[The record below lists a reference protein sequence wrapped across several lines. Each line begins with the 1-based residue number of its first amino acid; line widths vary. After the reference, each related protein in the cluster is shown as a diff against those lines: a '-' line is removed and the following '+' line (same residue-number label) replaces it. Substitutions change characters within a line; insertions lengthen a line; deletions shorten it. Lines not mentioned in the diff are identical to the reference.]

1 MILTGHWPPRLC
13 PNTPCALITGHTIF
27 SLFTFNHYIFM
38 EKDLL
43 NLENELC
50 EEEFEKMLQDFINKE
65 FEETNNDHD
74 SDDIEDDADD
84 NRDETDTHEDDEPQK
99 DLLLM
104 RNRTETGR
112 LASYDLSVCVLED
125 CDKSCFCSGPVTV
138 HFDTQGDELPDT
150 DRFRCFIFTDT
161 YYPMCSSCK
170 SSEVYRYGMELSYE
184 IPCSHIWLPGKYI
197 LLVRDKDESLIRID
211 FQLDEHLHTRFSE
224 PMLIET
230 LGIED
235 VLTTMLQGDE
245 HWQYLSARPG
255 TVQMRQKMLE
265 RMQLECYNDLR
276 VALGSG
282 FIRSNK
288 NMLICTRNKDLT
300 EKDLLHFRV
309 DFTHSP
315 SFEYVDCSTLYDPA
329 CNNPYE
335 HLNDT
340 LLSISSGDIVCLT
353 NLSALLSTG
362 GKVILRRLVEKVKDT
377 TSRNSLW
384 LCGTR
389 QDILTLFDQFPS
401 LKEFFTDD
409 SWVEHGP
416 YNAFDMIQAFFQML
430 QDENLIPSLA
440 VMDQVSRA
448 IIEGYRQGRLV
459 SWSLS
464 DLRHIITDS
473 IRPRYLKR
481 AMEDIDLE
489 VLPIVSPED
498 VDMSLFTGSAD
509 TLEDCLGE
517 LNKMVGLEQVKQGI
531 ATLANNTRFFLE
543 RRRRGLPTSGNVA
556 YHAIFTGNPG
566 TGKTTVA
573 RMLGRIYHSLGL
585 LSKGDVIAA
594 DRTRLVGRYIGETE
608 ENMKAVLEEAR
619 GNVLFID
626 EAYNLYDGSGDR
638 KDFGARVIDSLLT
651 VLSQPDPDMMVI
663 FAGYEK
669 EMDAMLNTN
678 PGLTGRFPYK
688 YRFSDYSPEQLME
701 IALRLLERDAYLLT
715 DEASA
720 VLKDSIEQTYKS
732 RTSNFGN
739 ARWVEQFVRNGII
752 PTMADRLAATVSD
765 DYQHIEASDIH
776 RAYEKFNPKATELK
790 PRRKVGFSA

>member
-701 IALRLLERDAYLLT
+701 IDLRLLQRDAYLLT

-720 VLKDSIEQTYKS
+720 VLKDSIERTYKS

-752 PTMADRLAATVSD
+752 PAMADRLAVTPSD
-765 DYQHIEASDIH
+765 DYQHIEASDVR

-790 PRRKVGFSA
+790 PRQKVGFSA

>member
-1 MILTGHWPPRLC
+1 
-13 PNTPCALITGHTIF
+13 
-27 SLFTFNHYIFM
+27 M

-84 NRDETDTHEDDEPQK
+84 NRDETDTHEDDGPQK

-161 YYPMCSSCK
+161 YYPMCSSYK

-197 LLVRDKDESLIRID
+197 LLVRDKDESLVRID

-377 TSRNSLW
+377 TIWNPLW

-389 QDILTLFDQFPS
+389 QEILTLFDQFPS

-416 YNAFDMIQAFFQML
+416 YSAFDMIQAFFQMM
-430 QDENLIPSLA
+430 QDENLTPSLA

-489 VLPIVSPED
+489 VLPIVSSED

-509 TLEDCLGE
+509 TLEDCSGE

-585 LSKGDVIAA
+585 LSKGEVIAA

-701 IALRLLERDAYLLT
+701 IALRLLQCDAYLLT
-715 DEASA
+715 EDAAA
-720 VLKDSIEQTYKS
+720 VLKDSIAQTYKS

-752 PTMADRLAATVSD
+752 PAMADRLAATVSD
-765 DYQHIEASDIH
+765 DYQHIEASDVR

-790 PRRKVGFSA
+790 PRQKVGFSA

>member
-1 MILTGHWPPRLC
+1 
-13 PNTPCALITGHTIF
+13 
-27 SLFTFNHYIFM
+27 M

-43 NLENELC
+43 NLENEQFDD
-50 EEEFEKMLQDFINKE
+50 EFEKMLQDFINKE
-65 FEETNNDHD
+65 FEETNDDHD
-74 SDDIEDDADD
+74 SDDNEDDADD
-84 NRDETDTHEDDEPQK
+84 IENDVEENEDDADTHEDDKQQK
-99 DLLLM
+99 DIFPM
-104 RNRTETGR
+104 RNRTEARTR
-112 LASYDLSVCVLED
+112 APYAFSVCVLED

-138 HFDTQGDELPDT
+138 HFLTLGDELPDT

-161 YYPMCSSCK
+161 YYPMCHSYKTC
-170 SSEVYRYGMELSYE
+170 EVRRNGREMSYE
-184 IPCSHIWLPGKYI
+184 IPCSRIWLPGKYI
-197 LLVRDKDESLIRID
+197 LLVRDEDQSLVRLD
-211 FQLDEHLHTRFSE
+211 FQLDEHLHTEFSE
-224 PMLIET
+224 AVFTEE

-235 VLTTMLQGDE
+235 VLTTLLLGDE
-245 HWQYLSARPG
+245 SWKYLSVKPG
-255 TVQMRQKMLE
+255 TVHMRQMMLE
-265 RMQLECYNDLR
+265 RMQLRCYNDLR
-276 VALGSG
+276 KELGSG
-282 FIRSNK
+282 LIKSNQ
-288 NMLICTRNKDLT
+288 NLLICTRNKDLT
-300 EKDLLHFRV
+300 ESDLRHFRI
-309 DFTHSP
+309 DFSHSL
-315 SFEYVDCSTLYDPA
+315 SLEYVDCSTLYDPA

-340 LLSISSGDIVCLT
+340 LLSISADDIVCLT

-362 GKVILRRLVEKVKDT
+362 GKVILRRLIEKVKDT
-377 TSRNSLW
+377 TVWNPLW

-401 LKEFFTDD
+401 LKEFYTDD

-416 YNAFDMIQAFFQML
+416 YDAFDMTQAFFQMM
-430 QDENLIPSLA
+430 QDENLTPSLA

-459 SWSLS
+459 SWTLS

-481 AMEDIDLE
+481 AMEDIDFE
-489 VLPIVSPED
+489 VLSIVSPED

-509 TLEDCLGE
+509 TFADCLGE

-543 RRRRGLPTSGNVA
+543 RRRRGLPTSGNIA

-701 IALRLLERDAYLLT
+701 ISLRLLQRDAYLLT

-720 VLKDSIEQTYKS
+720 VLKDSIERTYKS

-752 PTMADRLAATVSD
+752 PAMADRLAATVSD
-765 DYQHIEASDIH
+765 DYQHIEASDIR

-790 PRRKVGFSA
+790 PRQKVGFSA

>member
-1 MILTGHWPPRLC
+1 
-13 PNTPCALITGHTIF
+13 
-27 SLFTFNHYIFM
+27 M

-50 EEEFEKMLQDFINKE
+50 EEEFEALLQDFINRE
-65 FEETNNDHD
+65 FKETNDEDDSNDNEND
-74 SDDIEDDADD
+74 FADVENDFDDNEDDA
-84 NRDETDTHEDDEPQK
+84 DTHEDDEQQK
-99 DLLLM
+99 DTLTM
-104 RNRTETGR
+104 WKPKETGGR
-112 LASYDLSVCVLED
+112 TPYAFSVCVLED

-138 HFDTQGDELPDT
+138 HFLTLGDELPDT

-161 YYPMCSSCK
+161 YYPMCHSYKTC
-170 SSEVYRYGMELSYE
+170 EVYRNGKEMSYE
-184 IPCSHIWLPGKYI
+184 IPCSRIWLPGKYI
-197 LLVRDKDESLIRID
+197 LLVRDKDQSLVRLD
-211 FQLDEHLHTRFSE
+211 FQLDEHLHTKFSE
-224 PMLIET
+224 AVFTEE
-230 LGIED
+230 LGMED
-235 VLTTMLQGDE
+235 VLTTLLLGDDS
-245 HWQYLSARPG
+245 WKYLSVKPG
-255 TVQMRQKMLE
+255 TAQMRQKMVE
-265 RMQLECYNDLR
+265 RMQLKCYNDLR
-276 VALGSG
+276 KELGG
-282 FIRSNK
+282 GLIRSNQ

-300 EKDLLHFRV
+300 ESDLRHFRI
-309 DFTHSP
+309 DFCHSL
-315 SFEYVDCSTLYDPA
+315 SLEYVDCSTLYDPA

-340 LLSISSGDIVCLT
+340 LISISADDIVCLT

-362 GKVILRRLVEKVKDT
+362 GKVILRRLIERVKDT
-377 TSRNSLW
+377 TIWKPLW

-389 QDILTLFDQFPS
+389 QEIQTLFEQFPS
-401 LKEFFTDD
+401 LKEFYTDD
-409 SWVEHGP
+409 SWVEYGP
-416 YNAFDMIQAFFQML
+416 YNAFDMVQAFFQMM
-430 QDENLIPSLA
+430 QDENLTPSLA

-448 IIEGYRQGRLV
+448 IIEGYRQGRLA
-459 SWSLS
+459 SWSLT
-464 DLRHIITDS
+464 DLRHIVTDS
-473 IRPRYLKR
+473 IRVCYLKR
-481 AMEDIDLE
+481 AMKEIDFE
-489 VLPIVSPED
+489 VLPIVLPED
-498 VDMSLFTGSAD
+498 VDMSLFVGSAD
-509 TLEDCLGE
+509 TLADCLGE
-517 LNKMVGLEQVKQGI
+517 LNKMVGLDQVKQGI

-543 RRRRGLPTSGNVA
+543 RRRKGLSSSDNVA

-585 LSKGDVIAA
+585 LSRGEVIVA

-678 PGLTGRFPYK
+678 PGLMGRFPYK

-701 IALRLLERDAYLLT
+701 IATRLLERDEYFLT
-715 DEASA
+715 DEAA
-720 VLKDSIEQTYKS
+720 DVLKDSIAQTYKNK
-732 RTSNFGN
+732 TTNFGN

-752 PTMADRLAATVSD
+752 PAMADRLAATVSD
-765 DYQHIEASDIH
+765 DYQHIEASDIR

-790 PRRKVGFSA
+790 PRKKVGFSA

>member
-1 MILTGHWPPRLC
+1 
-13 PNTPCALITGHTIF
+13 
-27 SLFTFNHYIFM
+27 M

-43 NLENELC
+43 NHENEQFDD
-50 EEEFEKMLQDFINKE
+50 EFEKMLQEFIEKE
-65 FEETNNDHD
+65 FDSDERLDEAFD
-74 SDDIEDDADD
+74 SDDSEDDADI
-84 NRDETDTHEDDEPQK
+84 HEDDKQQQDIPPT
-99 DLLLM
+99 
-104 RNRTETGR
+104 RNRTEVGSR
-112 LASYDLSVCVLED
+112 APYAFSVCVLEN

-138 HFDTQGDELPDT
+138 HFLTLGDEMPDM

-161 YYPMCSSCK
+161 YYYMCSSYK
-170 SSEVYRYGMELSYE
+170 SSEVYRNGKELSYE
-184 IPCSHIWLPGKYI
+184 ISCSRIWLPGKYI
-197 LLVRDKDESLIRID
+197 LLVRDEDQSLVRLD
-211 FQLDEHLHTRFSE
+211 FQLDEQLHTKFNE
-224 PMLIET
+224 AVFVED

-235 VLTTMLQGDE
+235 VLTSVLRSDE
-245 HWQYLSARPG
+245 NWQHLFTLPG

-265 RMQLECYNDLR
+265 RVQLKCYNDLR
-276 VALGSG
+276 KELGGGSIG
-282 FIRSNK
+282 SNQ
-288 NMLICTRNKDLT
+288 NLLICTRNKDLT
-300 EKDLLHFRV
+300 EYDLCHFRI
-309 DFTHSP
+309 DYGHSF
-315 SFEYVDCSTLYDPA
+315 SMEYVDCSTLFDPA

-335 HLNDT
+335 HLNEV
-340 LLSISSGDIVCLT
+340 LMSISADDTVCLT
-353 NLSALLSTG
+353 SLSGLLSTG
-362 GKVILRRLVEKVKDT
+362 GKVILRRLIERVKDT
-377 TSRNSLW
+377 TIWKPLW

-389 QDILTLFDQFPS
+389 QEILTLFEQFPS
-401 LKEFFTDD
+401 LKEFYTDD

-416 YNAFDMIQAFFQML
+416 YDAFDMIQAFFQMM
-430 QDENLIPSLA
+430 QKENLTPSLA

-448 IIEGYRQGRLV
+448 IIEGYRQGRLT

-473 IRPRYLKR
+473 IRPRYTKR
-481 AMEDIDLE
+481 AMSEIDFE
-489 VLPIVSPED
+489 VLPVVLPED
-498 VDMSLFTGSAD
+498 IDMSLFTGSAD
-509 TLEDCLGE
+509 TLADCLGE
-517 LNKMVGLEQVKQGI
+517 LNKMVGLDEVKQGI

-543 RRRRGLPTSGNVA
+543 RRRRGLPSSGSVA

-585 LSKGDVIAA
+585 LSRGEVIVA

-669 EMDAMLNTN
+669 DMDAMLNTN
-678 PGLTGRFPYK
+678 PGLMGRFPYK

-715 DEASA
+715 EEAAA
-720 VLKDSIEQTYKS
+720 VLKETIVQTYKS

-752 PTMADRLAATVSD
+752 PAMADRLAATVSD
-765 DYQHIEASDIH
+765 DYQHIEASDVR

-790 PRRKVGFSA
+790 PRQKVGFSA

>member
-1 MILTGHWPPRLC
+1 
-13 PNTPCALITGHTIF
+13 
-27 SLFTFNHYIFM
+27 M

-74 SDDIEDDADD
+74 SDDIENDTDDNQDDAD
-84 NRDETDTHEDDEPQK
+84 THEEDDEPQK
-99 DLLLM
+99 DILPM
-104 RNRTETGR
+104 RNRKETGR
-112 LASYDLSVCVLED
+112 LASYTLSVCVLED

-138 HFDTQGDELPDT
+138 HFDTHGDELPDT
-150 DRFRCFIFTDT
+150 DRFKCFIYTDT
-161 YYPMCSSCK
+161 YYPMCSSYK
-170 SSEVYRYGMELSYE
+170 SSEVYRNGMELSYE

-197 LLVRDKDESLIRID
+197 LLVRDKDQSLVRIG
-211 FQLDEHLHTRFSE
+211 FQLDEHLHTEFSE
-224 PMLIET
+224 PMLVED
-230 LGIED
+230 LSIED
-235 VLTTMLQGDE
+235 VLTTVLQGDE
-245 HWQYLSARPG
+245 HWLYLSVRPG

-265 RMQLECYNDLR
+265 RMQLKCYNDLR
-276 VALGSG
+276 EALGSG
-282 FIRSNK
+282 FIRSNR
-288 NMLICTRNKDLT
+288 NLLICTRNKDLT
-300 EKDLLHFRV
+300 EYDLHHLRI
-309 DFTHSP
+309 DFGHSL
-315 SFEYVDCSTLYDPA
+315 SLEYVDCSTLYDPA

-335 HLNDT
+335 HLNDA
-340 LLSISSGDIVCLT
+340 LLSISSDDIVCLT

-362 GKVILRRLVEKVKDT
+362 GKVIVRRLVEKVKDT
-377 TSRNSLW
+377 SIWKSLW
-384 LCGTR
+384 LCSTR
-389 QDILTLFDQFPS
+389 QEILTLFDQFPS
-401 LKEFFTDD
+401 LKEFYTDD

-416 YNAFDMIQAFFQML
+416 YSAFDMIQAFFQMM
-430 QDENLIPSLA
+430 QDENLTPSLA

-448 IIEGYRQGRLV
+448 IIEGYRQSRLV
-459 SWSLS
+459 SWSLT

-481 AMEDIDLE
+481 AMADIDIE

-585 LSKGDVIAA
+585 LSRGEVIAA

-678 PGLTGRFPYK
+678 PGLMGRFPYK

-701 IALRLLERDAYLLT
+701 IALRLLECDAYLLT
-715 DEASA
+715 DEALA
-720 VLKDSIEQTYKS
+720 VLKDSIAQTYKS
-732 RTSNFGN
+732 RTTNFGN

-752 PTMADRLAATVSD
+752 PAMADRLAATPSD
-765 DYQHIEASDIH
+765 DYQHIEASDVR

>member
-1 MILTGHWPPRLC
+1 
-13 PNTPCALITGHTIF
+13 
-27 SLFTFNHYIFM
+27 M

-84 NRDETDTHEDDEPQK
+84 NRGETDTHEDDEPQK

-138 HFDTQGDELPDT
+138 HFETQGDELPDT

-161 YYPMCSSCK
+161 YYPMCSSYK

-335 HLNDT
+335 HLNDA
-340 LLSISSGDIVCLT
+340 LLSISSDDIVCLT

-362 GKVILRRLVEKVKDT
+362 GKVILRRLIERVKDT
-377 TSRNSLW
+377 TIWKPLW

-389 QDILTLFDQFPS
+389 QEIQTLFDQFPS
-401 LKEFFTDD
+401 LKEFYTDD

-489 VLPIVSPED
+489 VLPIVSSED

-585 LSKGDVIAA
+585 LSKGEVIAA

-651 VLSQPDPDMMVI
+651 TLSQPDPDMMVI

-752 PTMADRLAATVSD
+752 PAMADRLAATVSD
-765 DYQHIEASDIH
+765 DYQHIEASDI
-776 RAYEKFNPKATELK
+776 RKAYEKFNPKATELK

>member
-1 MILTGHWPPRLC
+1 
-13 PNTPCALITGHTIF
+13 
-27 SLFTFNHYIFM
+27 M

-43 NLENELC
+43 NHENELC
-50 EEEFEKMLQDFINKE
+50 EDEFEAMLQAFINKE
-65 FEETNNDHD
+65 FEELNDDHD
-74 SDDIEDDADD
+74 SDDIENDADD
-84 NRDETDTHEDDEPQK
+84 NQDDADTHEEDDEPQK
-99 DLLLM
+99 DILPM
-104 RNRTETGR
+104 RKRKKTGR
-112 LASYDLSVCVLED
+112 QAPYALSVCVLEN
-125 CDKSCFCSGPVTV
+125 CDKSCYCCGPVTV
-138 HFDTQGDELPDT
+138 HFETLGDGLSDA

-161 YYPMCSSCK
+161 YYPMCSSYK
-170 SSEVYRYGMELSYE
+170 FSETYCNGRELSYQ
-184 IPCSHIWLPGKYI
+184 ISCSRIWLPGKYI
-197 LLVRDKDESLIRID
+197 LLVRDKDQSLVRID
-211 FQLDEHLHTRFSE
+211 FQLDEHLHTEFSE
-224 PMLIET
+224 LMFIEDFS
-230 LGIED
+230 LED
-235 VLTTMLQGDE
+235 VLTTLLRSDE
-245 HWQYLSARPG
+245 HWKYLTTRPG

-276 VALGSG
+276 VALGGG
-282 FIRSNK
+282 FIRSNQ
-288 NMLICTRNKDLT
+288 NLLICTRNKDLT
-300 EKDLLHFRV
+300 EKDLLHFRI
-309 DFTHSP
+309 DFSHSH
-315 SFEYVDCSTLYDPA
+315 SFEYVDCSTLYDAA

-335 HLNDT
+335 HLNET
-340 LLSISSGDIVCLT
+340 LMAISSDDIVCLT
-353 NLSALLSTG
+353 NLSGLLSTG
-362 GKVILRRLVEKVKDT
+362 GKVIMRRLVEKVKDT
-377 TSRNSLW
+377 TIWKPLW

-389 QDILTLFDQFPS
+389 QEILTLFDQFPS

-416 YNAFDMIQAFFQML
+416 YDAFDMIQAFFQMM
-430 QDENLIPSLA
+430 QDENLTPSLA

-459 SWSLS
+459 SWTLS
-464 DLRHIITDS
+464 DLRHIITDN

-481 AMEDIDLE
+481 AMMENDFE
-489 VLPIVSPED
+489 VLPIVSSED

-509 TLEDCLGE
+509 TLADCLGE
-517 LNKMVGLEQVKQGI
+517 LNKMVGLDQVKQGI

-585 LSKGDVIAA
+585 LSKGEVMAV

-678 PGLTGRFPYK
+678 PGLMGRFPYK

-715 DEASA
+715 DEAEA
-720 VLKDSIEQTYKS
+720 ALKDCIAQTYKS
-732 RTSNFGN
+732 RTTNFGN
-739 ARWVEQFVRNGII
+739 ARWMEQFVRNGII
-752 PTMADRLAATVSD
+752 PAMADRLAATPSD
-765 DYQHIEASDIH
+765 DYQHIDASDV
-776 RAYEKFNPKATELK
+776 RKAYEKFNPKATELK
-790 PRRKVGFSA
+790 PRQKVGFSA